1 MIIDYTS
8 IIGKAKL
15 LYSEVKTYHAVIIK
29 RDFFPG
35 TGDYEDPDIV
45 QNDRICE
52 CYLVLYEDLV
62 KPDNLDASNV
72 EVSNNTLFHDP
83 LTALL
88 DIARTYVAHPL
99 YPSNT

>member
-62 KPDNLDASNV
+62 KPDNFVLGSY
-72 EVSNNTLFHDP
+72 H
-83 LTALL
+83 LTFEEAKTS
-88 DIARTYVAHPL
+88 IEHTAGFQKCIEF
-99 YPSNT
+99 

>member
-62 KPDNLDASNV
+62 KPSPA
-72 EVSNNTLFHDP
+72 
-83 LTALL
+83 A
-88 DIARTYVAHPL
+88 PL
-99 YPSNT
+99 YHQYNNHR